1 VPNSLS
7 GRRRVTWSS
16 KADVDG
22 RLRERWRRANS
33 RTDWAHCGREWDA
46 VAVAPMDLGLGA
58 LDALRLGLHR
68 GYPVLADYLTH
79 RLYVMVD
86 PGTGSVCRD
95 VPGVRVLSVG
105 SKVLVTVSGDGT
117 AAAHWVSAP
126 RGSRLVDSGKLAGAL
141 LRLANG
147 EQAVAS

>member
-1 VPNSLS
+1 MPNSS
-7 GRRRVTWSS
+7 GGRRRATWSS
-16 KADVDG
+16 KADVDD
-22 RLRERWRRANS
+22 LLQERWCRAGN

-46 VAVAPMDLGLGA
+46 VAVELGRGLGA
-58 LDALRLGLHR
+58 LDALRVGLHR
-68 GYPVLADYLTH
+68 GYPVLADYLTN

-86 PGTGSVCRD
+86 PGTGGACRD

-105 SKVLVTVSGDGT
+105 SQVLVPVSGAGT

-126 RGSRLVDSGKLAGAL
+126 KGSRLVDSGRLAGAL
-141 LRLANG
+141 LQLLDV